1 MFLKQRPDVAEADV
15 ADMRSEPSSNEPAE
29 IVDRFARLRLAKSE
43 QRCAA
48 RGRGIGVQMLLPTRI
63 GGGADS
69 FERGNVCLRSLCPL
83 GMERIE
89 INFLLGGRVAKK
101 EIDRSACPWRPCSF
115 ACASICSAR
124 RDIAYRSEE
133 HTSELQSLMRI
144 SYAVFCLKKK

>member
-1 MFLKQRPDVAEADV
+1 MRMSDWSSDVCSSDLEADV
-15 ADMRSEPSSNEPAE
+15 ADMRSETSSNEPAE
-29 IVDRFARLRLAKSE
+29 IVDRVARLRLAKSE

-89 INFLLGGRVAKK
+89 INFLLGGPGREEGK
-101 EIDRSACPWRPCSF
+101 DRKSTRLNS
-115 ACASICSAR
+115 S
-124 RDIAYRSEE
+124 
-133 HTSELQSLMRI
+133 H
-144 SYAVFCLKKK
+144 

>member
-89 INFLLGGRVAKK
+89 INFLLGGPENSKDGGAWWAAVYGVA
-101 EIDRSACPWRPCSF
+101 
-115 ACASICSAR
+115 
-124 RDIAYRSEE
+124 
-133 HTSELQSLMRI
+133 QSQTR
-144 SYAVFCLKKK
+144 LK

>member
-1 MFLKQRPDVAEADV
+1 MIRRPHRATRTDTRFPYTTRFRSAEADV

-69 FERGNVCLRSLCPL
+69 FERGNVCLRSL
-83 GMERIE
+83 
-89 INFLLGGRVAKK
+89 
-101 EIDRSACPWRPCSF
+101 
-115 ACASICSAR
+115 AR
-124 RDIAYRSEE
+124 KS
-133 HTSELQSLMRI
+133 
-144 SYAVFCLKKK
+144 VV